1 MKNIRK
7 IVSSLGTINEI
18 SLYFNET
25 ETEKAKKLLDSL
37 EKYLYEIDDKWSV
50 FKENSEVSLI
60 NKNAGIKE
68 ICVSS
73 DTFEIKKLAKEYGKM

>member
-25 ETEKAKKLLDSL
+25 ETEKAKNYQIAQKNIYMKLMINGLYL
-37 EKYLYEIDDKWSV
+37 KKIVKYL
-50 FKENSEVSLI
+50 
-60 NKNAGIKE
+60 
-68 ICVSS
+68 
-73 DTFEIKKLAKEYGKM
+73 